1 MDRNEKELYLQRT
14 IEKYKNNP
22 NDVDLNQAE
31 RMLLQQAFTKEANV
45 NKLLEQAKTIQEDI
59 ENKRK
64 QLQLLDQQ
72 VVFERGQ
79 MTGLVDALLSL
90 KSNE

>member
-1 MDRNEKELYLQRT
+1 MDRNEKELYLQST
-14 IEKYKNNP
+14 IEKYKGNP
-22 NDVDLNQAE
+22 NDASLSQAE
-31 RMLLQQAFTKEANV
+31 KMLLQQAFTKEANI
-45 NKLLEQAKTIQEDI
+45 NRLLEQAKTIQEDI

-79 MTGLVDALLSL
+79 MTGLIDALLSL
-90 KSNE
+90 KSNA